1 MTARRTPLA
10 RRRRSS
16 RTARTAVVAVAGL
29 ALSSCSGGTEVA
41 QGASVNEFCEAFAS
55 LQDGL
60 GDLPSAGSADDQAAA
75 AGARVKDWA
84 DRLAEVGTPA
94 DISEEARRGLEV
106 VVESGQDLP
115 GDAGPSDLAEL
126 DGSYSAEDSQAADAF
141 GSYADETC
149 ASALPTELPAGF
161 PTVLPSG
168 LPSDLPGL
176 PGDLPDLPSEIPS
189 GVPSEL
195 LSQLPSGVPTEL
207 PSGVPTDRLPTKV
220 PKLPTVP
227 SLP

>member
-1 MTARRTPLA
+1 M
-10 RRRRSS
+10 
-16 RTARTAVVAVAGL
+16 AGL
-29 ALSSCSGGTEVA
+29 ALSSCSSGTEVA

-94 DISEEARRGLEV
+94 DIPEEARRGLEV
-106 VVESGQDLP
+106 VVGSGQDLP
-115 GDAGPSDLAEL
+115 SDAGPSDLAEL

-149 ASALPTELPAGF
+149 ASALPTELPGGF

-176 PGDLPDLPSEIPS
+176 PSDLPDLPSDVPSEIPSEIPSEFPS